1 MSELKKGIRPEI
13 TGLRPASSPA
23 EAFQN
28 EVLRPIL
35 KMQHDLLIQIF
46 AHYTKKKKVPLSRW
60 AQEKQLTWILET
72 LKKDQRLRQLM
83 LGLIIG
89 QFTIE
94 EWQGYQELES
104 ELARRIIQMLTKR
117 LQDSLE
123 QVVVFSD

>member
-1 MSELKKGIRPEI
+1 MNDLKKGIRPEI
-13 TGLRPASSPA
+13 VGLLPASSPA

-35 KMQHDLLIQIF
+35 KMQHDLLIPIF
-46 AHYTKKKKVPLSRW
+46 AHYTKKKKVPLTKW
-60 AQEKQLTWILET
+60 ALEKQKSWIEDS

-89 QFTIE
+89 QFTEE

-104 ELARRIIQMLTKR
+104 ELARRIIQMMTKR
-117 LQDSLE
+117 LQDAIKQLTSFLA
-123 QVVVFSD
+123 